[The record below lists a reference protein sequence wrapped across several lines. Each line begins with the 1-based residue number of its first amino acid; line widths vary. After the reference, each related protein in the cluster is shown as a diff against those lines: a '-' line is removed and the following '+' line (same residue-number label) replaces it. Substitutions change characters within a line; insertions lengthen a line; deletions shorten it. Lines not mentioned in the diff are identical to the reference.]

1 MLVLLVVFSLV
12 AIQSLVECKLKWF
25 LFPSKFFLSTQ
36 HSSAEIFS
44 HCIICSTAVHFPTSH
59 DALHSLNSDSPGT
72 GFYFP
77 SCGKIK
83 SAPLENLGEIWVA
96 GEDWRYPQQFSLN
109 TNWTLRNILHVSDS
123 RMREV
128 MRVFTI
134 NATLKLDICASQTRL
149 TSLQAAYVEG

>member
-83 SAPLENLGEIWVA
+83 SAPLENLGEIRVA

-109 TNWTLRNILHVSDS
+109 TNWTLQGGTFY
-123 RMREV
+123 M
-128 MRVFTI
+128 
-134 NATLKLDICASQTRL
+134 SQTLGCERWWGSSQL
-149 TSLQAAYVEG
+149 TLLWSLIFVHPRQG